1 MPVRTSFIHYRCGA
15 DYLYIT
21 PLLILRMDRKMKKIL
36 LVAGAALV
44 LAGCGEKGDFEKAIN
59 AKISTPKVCFLL
71 QNNDFAFN
79 KGFPVKVNHGYRSA
93 GYNAS
98 DEILKDLVEQGLLNV
113 SKQANGFSSVDVLE
127 VTDKGQQVDFW
138 DPEEGAYV
146 GHRAVAESTSWT
158 EPSEGNGV
166 KMTQVTYTC
175 KLDGVPGWVDKNAF
189 SGVKGMAESEEAK
202 IVLVKTNNGGSA
214 R

>member
-1 MPVRTSFIHYRCGA
+1 MPVRTSFNDYRCAA

-21 PLLILRMDRKMKKIL
+21 ALLIIRMDRKMKKIL
-36 LVAGAALV
+36 LVASVALL

-59 AKISTPKVCFLL
+59 AKISKSKVCYSL

-98 DEILKDLVEQGLLNV
+98 DEILNGLVEQGLLNV
-113 SKQANGFSSVDVLE
+113 SQQPNGFGSVDVLE
-127 VTDKGQQVDFW
+127 ITDKGQEVDFW
-138 DPEEGAYV
+138 NREEGACV
-146 GHRAVAESTSWT
+146 GHRIVTEVKSWT
-158 EPSEGNGV
+158 EPSDGAGA
-166 KMTQVTYTC
+166 KITQVTYTW

-189 SGVKGMAESEEAK
+189 SGVKGMAESEEGK
-202 IVLVKTNNGGSA
+202 IVLVKTNNGWKA
-214 R
+214 N

>member
-1 MPVRTSFIHYRCGA
+1 MPVRTSFNDYRCAA

-21 PLLILRMDRKMKKIL
+21 ALLIIRMERKMKNIL

-59 AKISTPKVCFLL
+59 AKISKSKVCYSL

-93 GYNAS
+93 GYNAG
-98 DEILKDLVEQGLLNV
+98 DDILKGLVEQGLLTV
-113 SKQANGFSSVDVLE
+113 SQQANGFSSVDVLE
-127 VTDKGQQVDFW
+127 VTDKGQEVEFW
-138 DPEEGAYV
+138 DREEGACV
-146 GHRAVAESTSWT
+146 GHQEVSEIKDWT
-158 EPSEGNGV
+158 EPGNGNQKV
-166 KMTQVTYTC
+166 VRVSYTW

-189 SGVKGMAESEEAK
+189 SSVKGMNEPEER
-202 IVLVKTNNGGSA
+202 IINLVKTSNGWKA
-214 R
+214 I